1 MKKLLTFG
9 ILLASLIIFLGSCQN
24 KFIIEP
30 VPEPTDT
37 ISFSQQ
43 IAPIFTEQGCI
54 GCHSSTGQQPD
65 LTPDNAY
72 NSITGMGLV
81 IANNPEQSKI
91 YYYPQPD
98 GDHYAKYT
106 SSQYSLVLQWINEGA
121 LNN

>member
-1 MKKLLTFG
+1 MKKLFTFG

-37 ISFSQQ
+37 ASFSQK
-43 IAPIFTEQGCI
+43 IIPIFTEQGCT
-54 GCHSSTGQQPD
+54 GCHSSSGQQPD

-72 NSITGMGLV
+72 NSITGLNLV
-81 IANNPEQSKI
+81 VANNPDQSII
-91 YYYPQPD
+91 YYVPKPD
-98 GDHYAKYT
+98 GEHHAKYT
-106 SSQYSLVLQWINEGA
+106 TSQYSLVLQWINEGA